1 MDNTEERQLDPR
13 SRQLHP
19 ERIVFTGETFVRNDV
34 QARELGISERS
45 VNRDDRLGA
54 PFIFIGG
61 VKYRPAKRYADFSA
75 ASKCAS
81 QHWPSESGRSDDGNE
96 RNHARATAAITQLGV
111 GSTPPA
117 LLGCS
122 RPSARAGLDVR

>member
-61 VKYRPAKRYADFSA
+61 VKYRPAKRYADFILSRV
-75 ASKCAS
+75 
-81 QHWPSESGRSDDGNE
+81 QVR
-96 RNHARATAAITQLGV
+96 Q
-111 GSTPPA
+111 PA
-117 LLGCS
+117 LAK
-122 RPSARAGLDVR
+122 RKRKIR